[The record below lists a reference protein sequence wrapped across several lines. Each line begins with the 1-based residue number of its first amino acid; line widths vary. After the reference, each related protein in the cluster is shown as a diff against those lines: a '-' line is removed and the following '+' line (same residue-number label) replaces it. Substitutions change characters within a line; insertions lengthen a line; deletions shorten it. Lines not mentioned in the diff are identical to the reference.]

1 MDHNIIHHTETV
13 PVREP
18 LTVEQADK
26 LIEQYG
32 DTLAGIPL
40 TDGERAFTRGILT
53 ETGVDLMDTTFDAID
68 LAVVRQAL
76 DRIEEARAH
85 GLA

>member
-1 MDHNIIHHTETV
+1 MEHNIIHHTESV

-32 DTLAGIPL
+32 DTLDA
-40 TDGERAFTRGILT
+40 E
-53 ETGVDLMDTTFDAID
+53 LMDWQKTILRRVLTHNGTHFTVNGPRRANQDV
-68 LAVVRQAL
+68 LVHAL